1 MQNNKPDKFWS
12 PIAAGIGLGIALMGM
27 FIFTGHGLGANGFF
41 KRLTIWLSDVSFS
54 QWTHANSYFS
64 NLASRENLF
73 DIWIS
78 WEILGMA
85 IGAVVGSVLAKRF
98 KFKVEK
104 GLNVSTP
111 LRLLLAT
118 TGGILTG
125 FGASLARGCTSG
137 LGLSGGATLAVGA
150 FVLLMGFFIAG
161 LVVSKLTR
169 KVW

>member
-1 MQNNKPDKFWS
+1 MENNKPDKFWS
-12 PIAAGIGLGIALMGM
+12 PLAAGIGLGIALMGM

-41 KRLTIWLSDVSFS
+41 KRLTIWLSDLSFS
-54 QWTHANSYFS
+54 EWTHANAYFG
-64 NLASRENLF
+64 NLASRGNLF
-73 DIWIS
+73 DKWIS
-78 WEILGMA
+78 WEVLG
-85 IGAVVGSVLAKRF
+85 IAVGVLVGSVLAKRF

-104 GLNVSTP
+104 GLNVSVP
-111 LRLLLAT
+111 LRLGLAVI
-118 TGGILTG
+118 GGILTG

-161 LVVSKLTR
+161 LVVSRLTR

>member
-1 MQNNKPDKFWS
+1 MENNKPDNFWS
-12 PIAAGIGLGIALMGM
+12 PLAAGIGLGIALMGM

-41 KRLTIWLSDVSFS
+41 KRLTIWLSDASFS

-64 NLASRENLF
+64 NLVSRGNLF

-78 WEILGMA
+78 WEILGLT
-85 IGAVVGSVLAKRF
+85 IGAIVGSVLAKRF
-98 KFKVEK
+98 KWKVEK
-104 GLNVSTP
+104 GLNVSIP
-111 LRLLLAT
+111 LRLLLAVI
-118 TGGILTG
+118 GGALTG

>member
-1 MQNNKPDKFWS
+1 MEKNKPNNFWS

-27 FIFTGHGLGANGFF
+27 FIFTGHGLGANGFL
-41 KRLTIWLSDVSFS
+41 KRLTIWLSDLSFS
-54 QWTHANSYFS
+54 EWTHANSYFS
-64 NLASRENLF
+64 YLANRGNLF

-78 WEILGMA
+78 WEVLGIA

-104 GLNVSTP
+104 GLNVSTTS
-111 LRLLLAT
+111 RLVLAII
-118 TGGILTG
+118 GGILTG

-150 FVLLMGFFIAG
+150 FVLLIGFFIAG